1 MTKRRIMLAAMTSG
15 ACALLPAAA
24 QAHVSFHPNA
34 IPQGA
39 YVTVYVRVPNEVD
52 HATIS
57 SVKIKL
63 PNGVLSALGDPPQG
77 WSFKTKTRKLA
88 KPIKTDDGL
97 VTTEVTEVDFT
108 GGDTPPG
115 QFANLPLTLSLPDAA
130 KPGSVISF
138 PTVQT
143 YSDGEVVHWID
154 PSAED
159 EHPAPTIDITAP
171 GTADLDV
178 TGGDA
183 GPPAKLPV
191 DLAGPTSGS
200 AAPSGSAAAGAPATV
215 THTIVK
221 HETSTLSVI
230 ALIVGVLGLIAGLGA
245 LLLRRK
251 PTG

>member
-1 MTKRRIMLAAMTSG
+1 MTKRRLAAAAVVG
-15 ACALLPAAA
+15 GICALAPAAA

-39 YVTVYVRVPNEVD
+39 YVTTYVRVPNEVD
-52 HATIS
+52 HADIS
-57 SVKIKL
+57 SVRIKL
-63 PNGVLSALGDPPQG
+63 PNGVLSALGDPPPG
-77 WSFKTKTRKLA
+77 WTFHARTRKLA
-88 KPIKTDDGL
+88 KPIKTDDG
-97 VTTEVTEVDFT
+97 VVSTEVTEVDFT
-108 GGDTPPG
+108 GGHTPPG
-115 QFANLPLTLSLPDAA
+115 EFANLPLTLSFPDSA
-130 KPGSVISF
+130 KAGSVVSF

-143 YSDGEVVHWID
+143 YSNGEVVRWID

-159 EHPAPTIDITAP
+159 EHPAPTVDITAP

-200 AAPSGSAAAGAPATV
+200 GAAAAPASV

-221 HETSTLSVI
+221 HETSTLSIV
-230 ALIVGVLGLIAGLGA
+230 ALIVGLLGLAAGLGA
-245 LLLRRK
+245 LFVSRRT
-251 PTG
+251 TG